1 MQMRSADL
9 NSWKLLMNLVGGESI
24 DKVHLEVVIKITIQD
39 VYKL

>member
-1 MQMRSADL
+1 MRSVGL
-9 NSWKLLMNLVGGESI
+9 NSWKLLMKLVGGESI